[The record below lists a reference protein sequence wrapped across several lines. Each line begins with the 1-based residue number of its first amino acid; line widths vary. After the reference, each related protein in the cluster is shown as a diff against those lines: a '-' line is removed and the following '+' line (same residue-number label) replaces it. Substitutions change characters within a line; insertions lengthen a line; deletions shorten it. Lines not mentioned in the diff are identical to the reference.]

1 MCGLLI
7 ARLSTD
13 HAVHEL
19 CRDDGAYVL
28 HTYFAAPKADRE
40 LTLREAGEWVDT
52 VRKSGGDVY
61 ARLGESLKIPPRQDA
76 ASERTLP

>member
-1 MCGLLI
+1 VSLLI

-13 HAVHEL
+13 AAVHEL
-19 CRDDGAYVL
+19 CRRDGTYVIR
-28 HTYFAAPKADRE
+28 TYCADPKADHE

-52 VRKSGGDVY
+52 VRRCGGDVY

-76 ASERTLP
+76 ASERTS

>member
-1 MCGLLI
+1 MTLI

-13 HAVHEL
+13 HAIHEL
-19 CRDDGAYVL
+19 CRCDNGTYVM
-28 HTYFAAPKADRE
+28 HTYFADPKADHE

-52 VRKSGGDVY
+52 VRRCGGNVF

-76 ASERTLP
+76 ATERTEP

>member
-1 MCGLLI
+1 MSLLI

-13 HAVHEL
+13 AAVHEL
-19 CRDDGAYVL
+19 CRRDGTYVIR
-28 HTYFAAPKADRE
+28 TYCADPKADHE

-52 VRKSGGDVY
+52 VRRCGGDVY

-76 ASERTLP
+76 ASERTS